1 MEGIKKVF
9 AQCKKEKRSALVTY
23 VTAGFPTSEETVD
36 ILLGMEAGG
45 ADLIELGLP
54 FTDPIAD
61 GPTIQKANTQAL
73 KNGITVTS
81 TLETVRE
88 ARRRGLKAPVLF
100 MGYYN
105 PLLSYG
111 EERILKD
118 AKGAGVNGFIV
129 VDLPPEEAVKFRN
142 FCTKGGLSYIPL
154 IAPATSESRMKLLC
168 KIADSFIYVVSRMG
182 VTGVTGT
189 LNSKL
194 PELLDRVHTYSN
206 NVPAAVG
213 FGVSTREDFLSVGN
227 IAEGV
232 VIGSQIITTLANSP
246 AGQGAKEVEKYCSE
260 ITGRSGRQHDGTN
273 GATRENC
280 MVETISE
287 ASEPNGGV
295 HVDEII
301 KNGQNGTGPG
311 LADQIEA
318 LNMNGDAD
326 PAAVPSRFGEFGGQY
341 VPESLMDCL
350 AELEDGFNKIKD
362 DPKFWE
368 EYRTY
373 FPYMGRPGQL
383 HLAERLTEHAGG
395 ANIWL
400 KREDLNHT
408 GSHKI
413 NNALGQILLARRL
426 GKTEIIAETGAGQ
439 HGVATATVCA
449 KFGMK
454 CTIYMGAEDVR
465 RQALNVFRIKLLGA
479 KVVAVEAG
487 ARTLRDAV
495 NEAMRAWVV
504 DLSTTHYIIGSA
516 IGPHPFPTIVRTFQ
530 SVIGNETKAQMQ
542 ELKGKLPDAVVACVG
557 GGSNAVGMFYP
568 FAKDPSVKLLGVEA
582 GGDGIDTERHSAT
595 LTGGSKGVLHG
606 VRTYVLQNKHGQ
618 ISETHSVSAGLD
630 YPGVGPELSSWKDNE
645 RAKFIAAT
653 DAEAFKGFRLLSEL
667 EGIIPALETAHAV
680 WGAIELAK
688 TMGKEEDVVICL
700 SGRGDK
706 DVQSVADE
714 LPKLGP
720 DIGWDLRF

>member
-1 MEGIKKVF
+1 
-9 AQCKKEKRSALVTY
+9 
-23 VTAGFPTSEETVD
+23 
-36 ILLGMEAGG
+36 
-45 ADLIELGLP
+45 
-54 FTDPIAD
+54 
-61 GPTIQKANTQAL
+61 
-73 KNGITVTS
+73 
-81 TLETVRE
+81 
-88 ARRRGLKAPVLF
+88 
-100 MGYYN
+100 
-105 PLLSYG
+105 
-111 EERILKD
+111 
-118 AKGAGVNGFIV
+118 
-129 VDLPPEEAVKFRN
+129 
-142 FCTKGGLSYIPL
+142 
-154 IAPATSESRMKLLC
+154 MKLLC

-182 VTGVTGT
+182 VTGATGN
-189 LNSKL
+189 LSSGIA
-194 PELLDRVHTYSN
+194 ELVDRVHTYSN
-206 NVPAAVG
+206 GVPAAVG
-213 FGVSTREDFLSVGN
+213 FGVSTRQHFLDVGSV
-227 IAEGV
+227 AEGV
-232 VIGSQIITTLANSP
+232 VIGSQIVTTLANAP
-246 AGQGAKEVEKYCSE
+246 AGQGAQKVEEYCSE
-260 ITGRSGRQHDGTN
+260 ITGRKVGKHDVTN
-273 GATRENC
+273 GVQKTMEMEKSYTNGYTNGDQKMENGHGDN
-280 MVETISE
+280 
-287 ASEPNGGV
+287 AGPV
-295 HVDEII
+295 HVDEVI
-301 KNGQNGTGPG
+301 KAGQNGSGPG
-311 LADQIEA
+311 LATQLEA
-318 LNMNGDAD
+318 LNTNGGEY
-326 PAAVPSRFGEFGGQY
+326 AAVPSRFGEFGGQY

-350 AELEDGFNKIKD
+350 AELEGGFNKIKN
-362 DPKFWE
+362 DPDFWK
-368 EYRTY
+368 EYRSHY
-373 FPYMGRPGQL
+373 PFMGRPGQL
-383 HLAERLTEHAGG
+383 HVAERLTEHAGG

-426 GKTEIIAETGAGQ
+426 GKTQIIAETGAGQ

-487 ARTLRDAV
+487 AMTLRDAV

-530 SVIGNETKAQMQ
+530 SVIGTETKEQMQ
-542 ELKGKLPDAVVACVG
+542 KLKGKLPDAVVACVG

-568 FAKDPSVKLLGVEA
+568 FAEDKSVRMLGVEA
-582 GGDGIDTERHSAT
+582 GGDGLDTDRHSAT
-595 LTGGSKGVLHG
+595 LTGGTKGVLHG

-653 DAEAFKGFRLLSEL
+653 DAEAFEGFKLLSEL

-680 WGAIELAK
+680 WGAMKLAK
-688 TMGKEEDVVICL
+688 EMKKGEDIVICL

-714 LPKLGP
+714 LPIIGP
-720 DIGWDLRF
+720 KIGWDLRCRRRNPFPPPGCEC

>member
-1 MEGIKKVF
+1 MDAIKKTF
-9 AQCKKEKRSALVTY
+9 TQCRKEGRSALVTY
-23 VTAGFPTSEETVD
+23 VTAGYPTPQETPD
-36 ILLGMEAGG
+36 IMLGMEAGG
-45 ADLIELGLP
+45 ADLIELGMP

-61 GPTIQKANTQAL
+61 GPTIQKSNTQAL
-73 KNGITVTS
+73 KNGVT
-81 TLETVRE
+81 TEGCLQMVRD
-88 ARRRGLKAPVLF
+88 ARKRGLKAPILL

-111 EERILKD
+111 EERMLQD
-118 AKGAGVNGFIV
+118 AREAGVNGFII
-129 VDLPPEEAVKFRN
+129 VDLPPEEAVRFRN
-142 FCTKGGLSYIPL
+142 FCTSYGLSYVPL
-154 IAPATSESRMKLLC
+154 IAPATSDHRMRVLC

-182 VTGVTGT
+182 VTGATGT
-189 LNSKL
+189 LNAAL
-194 PELLDRVHTYSN
+194 PQLLERVHKYSG

-213 FGVSTREDFLSVGN
+213 FGVSARDHFLSVGK

-232 VIGSQIITTLANSP
+232 VIGSQIVNVLGDAVP
-246 AGQGAKEVEKYCSE
+246 GEGAKAVQEYCSN
-260 ITGRSGRQHDGTN
+260 ITGRNFSQNGT
-273 GATRENC
+273 TREVGI
-280 MVETISE
+280 VETMAE
-287 ASEPNGGV
+287 AKEPNGV
-295 HVDEII
+295 TVDKVITDADTEA
-301 KNGQNGTGPG
+301 GPG

-318 LNMNGDAD
+318 LNSDGFSSEHAL
-326 PAAVPSRFGEFGGQY
+326 PPRFGEFGGQY

-350 AELEDGFNKIKD
+350 AELEVGFNEAKG

-373 FPYMGRPGQL
+373 YPYMGRPGHL
-383 HLAERLTEHAGG
+383 HIAEGLTKHAGG
-395 ANIWL
+395 ATIWL

-413 NNALGQILLARRL
+413 NNALGQVLLARRL

-479 KVVAVEAG
+479 QVIAVEAG
-487 ARTLRDAV
+487 SKTLRDAV
-495 NEAMRAWVV
+495 NESLRAWVV
-504 DLSTTHYIIGSA
+504 NLSTTHYVIGSA

-530 SVIGNETKAQMQ
+530 SVIGNETKQQMM
-542 ELKGKLPDAVVACVG
+542 EKRGKLPDAVVACVG

-568 FAKDPSVKLLGVEA
+568 FSNDPSVKLLGVEA
-582 GGDGIDTERHSAT
+582 GGDGIDTDRHSAT
-595 LTGGSKGVLHG
+595 LTGGTKGVLHG

-618 ISETHSVSAGLD
+618 ISDTHSVSAGLD
-630 YPGVGPELSSWKDNE
+630 YPGVGPELSSWKDNQ

-653 DAEAFKGFRLLSEL
+653 DAEAFIGFRLISQL
-667 EGIIPALETAHAV
+667 EGIIPALETAHAIY
-680 WGAIELAK
+680 GAVELAK
-688 TMGKEEDVVICL
+688 TMNKDQDIVICL

-720 DIGWDLRF
+720 QIGWDLRF